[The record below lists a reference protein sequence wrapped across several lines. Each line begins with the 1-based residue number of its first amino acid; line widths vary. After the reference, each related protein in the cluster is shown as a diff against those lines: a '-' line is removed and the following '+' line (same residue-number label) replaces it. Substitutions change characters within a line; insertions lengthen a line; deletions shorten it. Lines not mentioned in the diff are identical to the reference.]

1 MTSLSEPQRR
11 RSPPR
16 GPSGA
21 EEARSALTIAAAKA
35 TSVVREPNAVKG
47 RLAALG
53 AALRPPP
60 LDCARLAGGR
70 AAMAER
76 GRSAG

>member
-1 MTSLSEPQRR
+1 MASLRAAAAAVVT
-11 RSPPR
+11 PR
-16 GPSGA
+16 GRSGA
-21 EEARSALTIAAAKA
+21 EEARSALTGAAAKA
-35 TSVVREPNAVKG
+35 TRVAREANAVKG
-47 RLAALG
+47 RLAGLG
-53 AALRPPP
+53 VALRPPP